1 VSSATA
7 LKHEAGPIA
16 HILHLEDSAIDGAL
30 VRDFLEADGV
40 SVRIRRVW
48 TRDDFADA
56 LAGREFDLILADHQL
71 PSFDGDA
78 ALEMARDLAPE
89 IPFIFVS
96 GTLGEDVAV
105 ESLRRGATDYVV
117 KQRMD
122 RLPAVV
128 ARALAEQ
135 REREQR
141 RETEVAL
148 AQSERDLQI
157 ALRAGRFGTWS
168 LDLKAKKLVTSEL
181 CRQIYGRAAN
191 ADFSYGDWLRSIHPH
206 DKEQV
211 LAAIARCIETGED
224 YDFEYRILT
233 PSQAVRWV
241 AVRGQPVYDADG
253 VAAQMVG
260 VALEIDQRKREEIR
274 RSAINALEATFRSL
288 DDPADIAFAAA
299 EMLGRTLGVSRAGYG
314 VIDPV
319 AETITIERDW
329 NDDGIKSLAGVLH
342 FRDYGSYIEDLK
354 EGRTVVFADANKDS
368 RTRTTAQA
376 LEAISALSV
385 VNMPI
390 VEGGR
395 SVALLYLNHA
405 VPREWPE
412 DELEFVREVAE
423 RTRMVAERR
432 RAEEALQL
440 LNTTLEQRVT
450 EEIAERLKAEEQLRQ
465 SQKMEAVGQLTGGIA
480 HDFNNMLA
488 VVISGLELVR
498 RKLERGDTDYGRF
511 IDGAMDGARRA
522 ATLTQRLLAFSRQQ
536 PLAPEPLN
544 VNKLV
549 GSMSELLGRT
559 LGETISIETVLGAG
573 LWQVKVD
580 PTQLESAILN
590 LSVNARDAMGRGG
603 KLTIET
609 SNASI
614 DRSYARNYELSP
626 GQFVLV
632 AITDTGEGMHEDVV
646 AKAFDPFFTTKG
658 VGKGTGLGLSQVY
671 GFVRQSGGNVKL
683 YSEPGVGTTVKIYL
697 PRYYGSMAAKE
708 AARPAVVSRG
718 VPLEVVMVVEDDERV
733 RAVSVE
739 TLRDLGYTVIEAS
752 RPSEAIRVLES
763 DERLDLV
770 FSDVVMPEMS
780 GRELAE
786 VARKLRPGLKVLFTT
801 GYTRNAIV
809 HNGVLDSDTKLLSKP
824 FSIEELAAKVREI
837 LDSE

>member
-1 VSSATA
+1 MSASAA
-7 LKHEAGPIA
+7 LKRDTGPVA
-16 HILHLEDSAIDGAL
+16 RILHLEDSAIDGAL

-40 SVRIRRVW
+40 SAQISRVW
-48 TRDDFADA
+48 TRDDFA
-56 LAGREFDLILADHQL
+56 RELTGQAFDLILADHQL

-78 ALEMARDLAPE
+78 ALEIARELAPE
-89 IPFIFVS
+89 TPFIFVS

-128 ARALAEQ
+128 SRALGER

-148 AQSERDLQI
+148 AESERDLQI

-168 LDLKAKKLVTSEL
+168 LDLKSRKLVTSEL
-181 CRQIYGRAAN
+181 CRRIYGHAADE
-191 ADFSYGDWLRSIHPH
+191 DFSYGDWLRSIHPQ
-206 DKEQV
+206 DKDQV
-211 LAAIARCIETGED
+211 LATIARCIETGED
-224 YDFEYRILT
+224 YDFEYRVLT
-233 PSQAVRWV
+233 PARAVRWV
-241 AVRGQPVYDADG
+241 AVRGQPVYAADG
-253 VAAQMVG
+253 QAAQMVG
-260 VALEIDQRKREEIR
+260 VALEIDQRKREEVR
-274 RSAINALEATFRSL
+274 RSAINALEATFRTL

-314 VIDPV
+314 VIDPID
-319 AETITIERDW
+319 ETITIERDW
-329 NDDGIKSLAGVLH
+329 NDDGIRSLAGVLH

-354 EGRTVVFADANKDS
+354 AGRTVVFADANKDP
-368 RTRTTAQA
+368 RTRSTAQA
-376 LEAISALSV
+376 LAAISALSV

-405 VPREWPE
+405 TQRDWPE
-412 DELEFVREVAE
+412 DELAFVREVAE

-432 RAEEALQL
+432 RAEEALRL

-450 EEIAERLKAEEQLRQ
+450 DEIAERSKAEEQLRQ

-536 PLAPEPLN
+536 PLAPESLN

-614 DRSYARNYELSP
+614 DRSYARSYELSP

-632 AITDTGEGMHEDVV
+632 AITDTGEGMTEDVV

-697 PRYYGSMAAKE
+697 PRYYGSTAVKE
-708 AARPAVVSRG
+708 VVRPEAVSRG
-718 VPLEVVMVVEDDERV
+718 LPLEVVMVVEDDERV

-739 TLRDLGYTVIEAS
+739 TLRDLGYTVIEAG
-752 RPSEAIRVLES
+752 RPSEAIKVLEG
-763 DERLDLV
+763 DDRLDLL

-780 GRELAE
+780 GRELAN

-824 FSIEELAAKVREI
+824 FSIEELASKVREI
-837 LDSE
+837 LDED

>member
-78 ALEMARDLAPE
+78 ALEMARELAPE

-498 RKLERGDTDYGRF
+498 RKLERGDSDYGRF

-763 DERLDLV
+763 DERPDLV